1 MIVLMVSADS
11 AVRELT
17 PFPGAP
23 IARVGIRRVIE
34 RMDDTV
40 VPPNFLER
48 RLDHLGHR
56 EELTQAVGTSG
67 SLPQS
72 RQPARGSRSVELLAA
87 WCQVYPG
94 GW

>member
-1 MIVLMVSADS
+1 MRSCWSYTRGRAQVLMILLMVSADS

-40 VPPNFLER
+40 VPPNFL
-48 RLDHLGHR
+48 LQGAAGKDH
-56 EELTQAVGTSG
+56 AG
-67 SLPQS
+67 S
-72 RQPARGSRSVELLAA
+72 
-87 WCQVYPG
+87 W
-94 GW
+94 